1 MPSRTRLTMY
11 EELLLLALDDRKGTT
26 GMSAWHGTAMG
37 GAILA
42 ELVLA
47 GALRIGTDKK
57 KLVDAE
63 PGFQID
69 DPLLADCLRLVQG
82 AKRRRKGSDWVLKFS
97 GLKDL
102 RNRAARD
109 LVTKGVLNEETDK
122 VLGLF
127 TRRKFPARD
136 GGPEAE
142 LIARISD
149 AVLTDSDRVDARTM
163 IVTVIAQA
171 TELLP
176 RAVDKKLLKTRKARL
191 KQLAEGQVAT
201 GAAAGAAAEAVAAA
215 RAAQAAV
222 MAAMIATTAATA
234 ATS

>member
-1 MPSRTRLTMY
+1 MPSRTHLTMY

-26 GMSAWHGTAMG
+26 GMNAWHATAMG

-63 PGFQID
+63 PGFQVD

-82 AKRRRKGSDWVLKFS
+82 AKRRKKGSDWVLKFS

-102 RNRAARD
+102 RNRAARG

-142 LIARISD
+142 LIARISN